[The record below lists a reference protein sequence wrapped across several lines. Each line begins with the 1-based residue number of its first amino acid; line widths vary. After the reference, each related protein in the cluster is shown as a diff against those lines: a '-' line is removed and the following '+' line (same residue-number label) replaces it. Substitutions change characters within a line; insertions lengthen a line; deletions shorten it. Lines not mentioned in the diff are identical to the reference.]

1 MNPSLEETVWQRMER
16 VAQALEQNNMKGY
29 CVKTRQE
36 VISLLKQLIPEK
48 ATVAVGGSV
57 TLDECGVLEFLR
69 EGNYEFWDRYAPG
82 LTREEIE
89 EVFRRSFWADCYLA
103 SANAITESGEIF
115 NVDGNSNRVAAIAYG
130 PASVILVVGSN
141 KIVRDLTEAQ
151 TRLETFAAPANAKR
165 LSCKTPCAVTGKCEH
180 CHSPARICC
189 TYTVQRFQRQ
199 PGRIKVILV
208 QEPLGY

>member
-16 VAQALEQNNMKGY
+16 VAKALEQNNMKGY

-36 VISLLKQLIPEK
+36 VVPLLKQLIPEN

-57 TLDECGVLEFLR
+57 SLDECDVLEFLR
-69 EGNYEFWDRYAPG
+69 SGNYEFWDRYAPG
-82 LTREEIE
+82 LSRDKIEEI
-89 EVFRRSFWADCYLA
+89 FRRSFGADCYLA
-103 SANAITESGEIF
+103 SANAVTESGEIF

-141 KIVRDLTEAQ
+141 KIVRNLDEAQ

-165 LSCKTPCAVTGKCEH
+165 LSCKAPCAVTGKCEH

-189 TYTVQRFQRQ
+189 TYTVQRFQRV